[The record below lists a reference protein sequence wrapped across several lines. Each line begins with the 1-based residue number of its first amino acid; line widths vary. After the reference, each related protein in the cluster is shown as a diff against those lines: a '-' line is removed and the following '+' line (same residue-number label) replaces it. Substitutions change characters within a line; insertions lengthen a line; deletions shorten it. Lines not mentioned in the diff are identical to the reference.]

1 MTRPGPPVPV
11 PPWRPG
17 GIAPVPQAPPPGPES
32 RPLRGRPGEHLP
44 ASLRWANPAQL
55 TPTHPLR
62 PRWSIIDVV
71 LAAAA
76 FVVLPIAVGL
86 VLGPVIA
93 RLVGRTALDEGA
105 GVFISLV
112 LTWAVLLGAAL
123 ISSRTRG
130 FGSLAKDFG
139 LRFRWVDLLIG
150 LLASVGLRL
159 VSIVVAVVVVLLT
172 GATAPLQ
179 SNGDL
184 FLAGSS
190 TFWLVINA
198 GIGATLISPLL
209 EELFFRGLLLRAVQN
224 QAWLGRWRRQ
234 PALSPGV
241 SSGGAPGVSSG
252 GAPAGSPAAAR
263 AERSRARVRPATAKR
278 PLVRASVIAALVSA
292 FLFGCAHL
300 GQLDDPRSV
309 VIQFASIFVIGIA
322 NAGLTLWFGRL
333 GPAVL
338 THMWFNGTSI
348 LLALL
353 LQGAGFGT

>member
-1 MTRPGPPVPV
+1 M
-11 PPWRPG
+11 
-17 GIAPVPQAPPPGPES
+17 
-32 RPLRGRPGEHLP
+32 RGRPGEHVP

-76 FVVLPIAVGL
+76 FVVLPIVISL

-112 LTWAVLLGAAL
+112 LTWAVLLGACL

-130 FGSLAKDFG
+130 FGRLAKDFG

-150 LLASVGLRL
+150 LIASVGLRL

-209 EELFFRGLLLRAVQN
+209 EELFFRGLLLRAMQN

-234 PALSPGV
+234 PDLSAGD
-241 SSGGAPGVSSG
+241 APGG
-252 GAPAGSPAAAR
+252 IPTGAPADAR
-263 AERSRARVRPATAKR
+263 ADRARARVRPATAKR
-278 PLVRASVIAALVSA
+278 PLARASVIAALVSA

-309 VIQFASIFVIGIA
+309 VIQFASIFFIGIA

-338 THMWFNGTSI
+338 THVWFNGTSI

>member
-1 MTRPGPPVPV
+1 MTQPGPPVPV

-17 GIAPVPQAPPPGPES
+17 GTPPPPPVGPVPPSGRGS
-32 RPLRGRPGEHLP
+32 RPLPGRPDP
-44 ASLRWANPAQL
+44 AVPAALRWANPAQL

-62 PRWSIIDVV
+62 PRWSVIDVV

-76 FVVLPIAVGL
+76 FIVLPILIGL
-86 VLGPVIA
+86 VLGPVIV
-93 RLVGRTALDEGA
+93 RLVGRAALDEGA

-130 FGSLAKDFG
+130 FGSLARDFG
-139 LRFRWVDLLIG
+139 LRFRWIDLLIG

-159 VSIVVAVVVVLLT
+159 VSVVVAVIVVLLT
-172 GATAPLQ
+172 GGNTAPLQ

-190 TFWLVINA
+190 TFWLVVNA
-198 GIGATLISPLL
+198 GIGASLVSPLL
-209 EELFFRGLLLRAVQN
+209 EELFFRGLILRAVQN
-224 QAWLGRWRRQ
+224 QVWLGRWRRQ
-234 PALSPGV
+234 PELAASAQP
-241 SSGGAPGVSSG
+241 
-252 GAPAGSPAAAR
+252 APAGSG
-263 AERSRARVRPATAKR
+263 RSTRPVGPLRVRPATVKR

-292 FLFGCAHL
+292 VLFGCAHL

-309 VIQFASIFVIGIA
+309 LVQFGSIFCIGLV

-338 THMWFNGTSI
+338 THLWFNGTSI
-348 LLALL
+348 VLALL
-353 LQGAGFGT
+353 LQGAGLGT